1 MAFVDR
7 AKSSPR
13 NSRKSHVQLLRQ
25 VSSILQNFGE
35 LSACLAEPALLCLT
49 KGCTILGVLLT
60 SFPRSISPP
69 RVVPYTG
76 SVALGE
82 VLINFENSFLNPE

>member
-7 AKSSPR
+7 AKSNPR
-13 NSRKSHVQLLRQ
+13 NSHKSHVQLLRQ